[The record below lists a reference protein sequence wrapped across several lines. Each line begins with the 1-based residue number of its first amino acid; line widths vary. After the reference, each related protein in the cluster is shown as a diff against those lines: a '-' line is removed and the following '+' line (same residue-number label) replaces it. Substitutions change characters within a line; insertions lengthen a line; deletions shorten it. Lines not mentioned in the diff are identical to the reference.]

1 MLEQSLN
8 RDDIYG
14 KATNWNTAGLESFK
28 ALMHRIENNN
38 GFSLAPQAGA
48 ADSHYDDVAY
58 QVFQKCSRFLS
69 NNHIIPQ
76 TYGDPSNFD
85 KIIGVEDLS
94 SDWNPSTLSGE
105 NLRQLV
111 IDSGVVPNDNINEA
125 TILLG
130 SLLCRAKGASSGV
143 AFRESHFARM
153 AGIESLGVNHA
164 QLQRGMSVYP
174 RSLSDQLTAPGFRS
188 DTFLLGTESFGAS
201 MDTVLPDIRAAMT
214 VTLLQ
219 FHRGLTD
226 RILHRRTNGTPYVRY
241 VVPYAEVYDMLKSN
255 DDDGEIRN
263 NGDHYIPFI
272 DLYGDPRAVSN
283 TLTPIV
289 PLKSKDTNNVLL
301 QDGFIRNRTT
311 NVQLFDLTLD
321 ADKMG
326 FSHYNLTDV
335 VSENVALDSLLISIS
350 DGASTTEYFEINVRQ
365 LNQSRLNMLPNVND
379 SGLRGV
385 IFDYTFKLG
394 KDSKTTTGVTSTL
407 LNKCTDTDYLRARIG
422 FTSEIN
428 LKYATATGY
437 GEISVEAYNKNKA
450 AVAEEVTTM
459 LEGLTFNVEAYKLDA
474 CFSEEN
480 LRKSNLAIRSNVR
493 TFDFEISN
501 GRNIMIDYSMQQEL
515 PEFLMSL
522 VAEATSLGQ
531 DHRAL
536 DIIVKELMHVFDVT
550 HLEND
555 DPNFHDKLDKT
566 GFQYVSSQMVRPVV
580 YLQSIDLDA
589 VDTIRSSDYLGDVRQ
604 FVEWQLL
611 NLTSLIYQNSFYTQQ
626 LNPNEKPKFKVITS
640 AIIKDNILSIPHIH
654 NHLNNDESVDGN
666 NVEYR
671 RVLPDGTVLDIVT
684 CTYNYMRDK
693 IIMIPYR
700 DNSPESFLNFGHN
713 WDYGTFV
720 AHYNPQIGNAV
731 NKRVFANSRTMVIPT
746 CPIGLY
752 IDVKNIS
759 KYIDMFQITNP
770 VPDGSVL
777 PSPSETMAVQP

>member
-1 MLEQSLN
+1 MPEQSKYV
-8 RDDIYG
+8 DDIYG
-14 KATNWNTAGLESFK
+14 KKAGWKTAGLESFQN
-28 ALMHRIENNN
+28 LVNRIENTNYGN
-38 GFSLAPQAGA
+38 LNGA
-48 ADSHYDDVAY
+48 ADSHYDNVAY
-58 QVFQKCSRFLS
+58 NVFNKCCDFLS
-69 NNHIIPQ
+69 TQRIVP
-76 TYGDPSNFD
+76 PSYEHLHNI
-85 KIIGVEDLS
+85 KKNLSIEDLS
-94 SDWNPSTLSGE
+94 KDWQPTSLSGE
-105 NLRQLV
+105 ALRQLV
-111 IDSGVVPNDNINEA
+111 IDSGVVPNENIEEA

-130 SLLCRAKGASSGV
+130 SLLCRARSASSSV
-143 AFRESHFARM
+143 SFRDSHFARL
-153 AGIESLGVNHA
+153 AGIESFGVNHA
-164 QLQRGMSVYP
+164 QLQRGMSVFP
-174 RSLSDQLTAPGFRS
+174 RALSDQLTSPGFRA
-188 DTFLLGTESFGAS
+188 DTFLVGTESFGAS

-219 FHRGLTD
+219 FHRGLVD
-226 RILHRRTNGTPYVRY
+226 RVLHRRTNGTPYVRY
-241 VVPYAEVYDMLKSN
+241 VVPYAEIYDMLKSN
-255 DDDGEIRN
+255 DDNGEIRN

-272 DLYGDPRAVSN
+272 ELYGDPRAVSN
-283 TLTPIV
+283 ALTPIV
-289 PLKSKDTNNVLL
+289 PKKDLDTKDQLYA
-301 QDGFIRNRTT
+301 DGFIRNKAYRV
-311 NVQLFDLTLD
+311 NLFDLTFD

-326 FSHYNLTDV
+326 YSHYNLTDV
-335 VSENVALDSLLISIS
+335 VSENVALDSLLISVS
-350 DGASTTEYFEINVRQ
+350 NGSTTEYFELNVRQ

-379 SGLRGV
+379 SGIRGV
-385 IFDYTFKLG
+385 IFNYTFKLG
-394 KDSKTTTGVTSTL
+394 KDSKTQTGATTTL
-407 LNKCTDTDYLRARIG
+407 LAKCTDTDYLRAHIS

-428 LKYATATGY
+428 LKYATTSGY
-437 GEISVEAYNKNKA
+437 GEIGVDAYNKNKA
-450 AVAEEVTTM
+450 AVNSEVTTM
-459 LEGLTFNVEAYKLDA
+459 LEGLTFEVVAYKLDA
-474 CFSEEN
+474 SFSEEN

-501 GRNIMIDYSMQQEL
+501 GRNIMIDYSMNQEL

-522 VAEATSLGQ
+522 VSEATALGQ

-536 DIIVKELMHVFDVT
+536 DIIVKELMHVYDVT

-555 DPNFHDKLDKT
+555 DPNFLDKLDKT

-580 YLQSIDLDA
+580 YLQTIDLDE
-589 VDTIRSSDYLGDVRQ
+589 VDTVRSSDYLGDIRQ
-604 FVEWQLL
+604 FAEWQLL

-626 LNPNEKPKFKVITS
+626 LNPGEKPKFKVITS
-640 AIIKDNILSIPHIH
+640 AIIKDNMLSIPHIH
-654 NHLNNDESVDGN
+654 NHLNVNESVDGN

-700 DNSPESFLNFGHN
+700 DNAPESFLNFGHN

-720 AHYNPQIGNAV
+720 AHYNPQIENGV

-777 PSPSETMAVQP
+777 PSPSETMAIQP

>member
-1 MLEQSLN
+1 MPEQSKYVDNL
-8 RDDIYG
+8 YG
-14 KATNWNTAGLESFK
+14 KKAEWKTAGVESFQN
-28 ALMHRIENNN
+28 LVNRIENTNYGN
-38 GFSLAPQAGA
+38 LNGA
-48 ADSHYDDVAY
+48 ADSHYDNVAY
-58 QVFQKCSRFLS
+58 NVFNKCCDFLS
-69 NNHIIPQ
+69 TQRIVP
-76 TYGDPSNFD
+76 PSCDHLHNV
-85 KIIGVEDLS
+85 KKNLSIEDLS
-94 SDWNPSTLSGE
+94 KDWQPTSLSGE
-105 NLRQLV
+105 ALRQLV
-111 IDSGVVPNDNINEA
+111 IDSGVVPNENIEEA

-130 SLLCRAKGASSGV
+130 SLLCRAKSASSSV
-143 AFRESHFARM
+143 DFRESHFARL
-153 AGIESLGVNHA
+153 AGIESFGVNHT
-164 QLQRGMSVYP
+164 QLQRGMSVFP
-174 RSLSDQLTAPGFRS
+174 RALSDQLTSPGFRA
-188 DTFLLGTESFGAS
+188 DTFLVGAESFGAS

-219 FHRGLTD
+219 FHRGLAD
-226 RILHRRTNGTPYVRY
+226 RVLHRRTNGTPYVRY
-241 VVPYAEVYDMLKSN
+241 VVPYAEIYDMLKSN
-255 DDDGEIRN
+255 DDNGEIRN

-272 DLYGDPRAVSN
+272 ELYGDPRAVSN

-289 PLKSKDTNNVLL
+289 PKKDLDTKEQLYA
-301 QDGFIRNRTT
+301 DGFIRNKAYRV
-311 NVQLFDLTLD
+311 NLFDLTVD

-326 FSHYNLTDV
+326 YSHYNLTDV
-335 VSENVALDSLLISIS
+335 VSENVALDALLISVS
-350 DGASTTEYFEINVRQ
+350 DGSTTEYFELNVRQ

-379 SGLRGV
+379 SGIRGV
-385 IFDYTFKLG
+385 IFNYTFKLG
-394 KDSKTTTGVTSTL
+394 KDSKTQSGAATTL
-407 LNKCTDTDYLRARIG
+407 LARCTDTDYLRAHIS

-428 LKYATATGY
+428 LKYATTSGY
-437 GEISVEAYNKNKA
+437 GEIGVDAYNKNKA
-450 AVAEEVTTM
+450 AVASAVTTM
-459 LEGLTFNVEAYKLDA
+459 LEGLTFEVVAYKLDA
-474 CFSEEN
+474 SFSEEN

-522 VAEATSLGQ
+522 VSEATSLGQ

-536 DIIVKELMHVFDVT
+536 DIIVKELMHVYDVT

-555 DPNFHDKLDKT
+555 DPNFLDKLDKT

-580 YLQSIDLDA
+580 YLQTIDLDE
-589 VDTIRSSDYLGDVRQ
+589 VDTVRSSDYLGDIRQ
-604 FVEWQLL
+604 FAEWQLL

-626 LNPNEKPKFKVITS
+626 LNPGEKPKFKVITS
-640 AIIKDNILSIPHIH
+640 AIIKDNMLSIPHIH
-654 NHLNNDESVDGN
+654 NHLNVNESVDGN

-700 DNSPESFLNFGHN
+700 DNAPESFLNFGHN

-720 AHYNPQIGNAV
+720 AHYNPQIENGV

-777 PSPSETMAVQP
+777 PSPSETMAIQP

>member
-1 MLEQSLN
+1 MPEQSKYV
-8 RDDIYG
+8 DDIYG
-14 KATNWNTAGLESFK
+14 KKAGWKTAGVESFQN
-28 ALMHRIENNN
+28 LVNRIENTNYGN
-38 GFSLAPQAGA
+38 LNGA
-48 ADSHYDDVAY
+48 ADSHYDNVAY
-58 QVFQKCSRFLS
+58 NVFNKCCDFLS
-69 NNHIIPQ
+69 TQRIVP
-76 TYGDPSNFD
+76 PSCDHLRNV
-85 KIIGVEDLS
+85 KKNLSIEDLS
-94 SDWNPSTLSGE
+94 KDWQPTSLSGE
-105 NLRQLV
+105 ALRQLV
-111 IDSGVVPNDNINEA
+111 IDSGVVPNENIEEA

-130 SLLCRAKGASSGV
+130 SLLCRAKSASSSV
-143 AFRESHFARM
+143 DFRESHFARL
-153 AGIESLGVNHA
+153 AGIESFGVNHT
-164 QLQRGMSVYP
+164 QLQRGMSVFP
-174 RSLSDQLTAPGFRS
+174 RALSDQLTSPGFRA
-188 DTFLLGTESFGAS
+188 DTFLVGAESFGAS

-219 FHRGLTD
+219 FHRGLVD
-226 RILHRRTNGTPYVRY
+226 RVLHRRTNGTPYVRY
-241 VVPYAEVYDMLKSN
+241 VVPYAEIYDMLKSN
-255 DDDGEIRN
+255 DDNGEIRN

-272 DLYGDPRAVSN
+272 ELYGDPRAVSN

-289 PLKSKDTNNVLL
+289 PKKDLDTKGQLYA
-301 QDGFIRNRTT
+301 DGFIRNKAYRV
-311 NVQLFDLTLD
+311 NLFDLTVD

-326 FSHYNLTDV
+326 YSHYNLTDV
-335 VSENVALDSLLISIS
+335 VSENVALDALLISVS
-350 DGASTTEYFEINVRQ
+350 DGSNTEYFELNVRQ

-379 SGLRGV
+379 SGIRGV
-385 IFDYTFKLG
+385 IFNYTFKLG
-394 KDSKTTTGVTSTL
+394 KDSKTQSGATTTL
-407 LNKCTDTDYLRARIG
+407 LAKCTDTDYLRAHIS

-428 LKYATATGY
+428 LKYATTSGY
-437 GEISVEAYNKNKA
+437 GEIGVDAYNKNKA
-450 AVAEEVTTM
+450 AVNSAVTSM
-459 LEGLTFNVEAYKLDA
+459 LEGLTFEVVAYKLDA
-474 CFSEEN
+474 SFSEEN

-522 VAEATSLGQ
+522 VSEATALGQ

-536 DIIVKELMHVFDVT
+536 DIIVKELMHVYDVT

-555 DPNFHDKLDKT
+555 DPNFLDKLDKT

-580 YLQSIDLDA
+580 YLQTIDLDA
-589 VDTIRSSDYLGDVRQ
+589 VDTIRSSDYLGDIRQ
-604 FVEWQLL
+604 FTEWQLL

-626 LNPNEKPKFKVITS
+626 LNPGEKPKFKVITS
-640 AIIKDNILSIPHIH
+640 AIIKDNMLSVPHIH
-654 NHLNNDESVDGN
+654 NHLNVNESVDGN

-671 RVLPDGTVLDIVT
+671 RVLPDGTVLDVVT

-700 DNSPESFLNFGHN
+700 DNAPESFLNFGHN

-720 AHYNPQIGNAV
+720 AHYNPQIENGV

-777 PSPSETMAVQP
+777 PSPSETMAIQP

>member
-1 MLEQSLN
+1 MPEQSKYV
-8 RDDIYG
+8 DDIYG
-14 KATNWNTAGLESFK
+14 KKAGWKTAGVESFQN
-28 ALMHRIENNN
+28 LVNRIENTNYGN
-38 GFSLAPQAGA
+38 LNGA
-48 ADSHYDDVAY
+48 ADSHYDNVAY
-58 QVFQKCSRFLS
+58 NVFNKCCDFLS
-69 NNHIIPQ
+69 TQRIVP
-76 TYGDPSNFD
+76 PSCDHLRNV
-85 KIIGVEDLS
+85 KKNLSIEDLS
-94 SDWNPSTLSGE
+94 KDWQPTSLSGE
-105 NLRQLV
+105 ALRQLV
-111 IDSGVVPNDNINEA
+111 IDSGVVPNENIEEA

-130 SLLCRAKGASSGV
+130 SLLCRAKSASSSV
-143 AFRESHFARM
+143 DFRESHFARL
-153 AGIESLGVNHA
+153 AGIESFGVNHT
-164 QLQRGMSVYP
+164 QLQRGMSVFP
-174 RSLSDQLTAPGFRS
+174 RALSDQLTSPGFRA
-188 DTFLLGTESFGAS
+188 DTFLVGAESFGAS

-219 FHRGLTD
+219 FHRGLVD
-226 RILHRRTNGTPYVRY
+226 RVLHRRTNGTPYVRY
-241 VVPYAEVYDMLKSN
+241 VVPYAEIYDMLKSN
-255 DDDGEIRN
+255 DDNGEIRN

-272 DLYGDPRAVSN
+272 ELYGDPRAVSN

-289 PLKSKDTNNVLL
+289 PKKDLDNKDQLYA
-301 QDGFIRNRTT
+301 DGFIRNKAYRV
-311 NVQLFDLTLD
+311 NLFDLTVD

-326 FSHYNLTDV
+326 YSHYNLTDV
-335 VSENVALDSLLISIS
+335 VSENVALDALLISVS
-350 DGASTTEYFEINVRQ
+350 NGSNTEYFELNVRQ

-379 SGLRGV
+379 SGIRGV
-385 IFDYTFKLG
+385 IFNYTFKLG
-394 KDSKTTTGVTSTL
+394 KDSKTQSGATTTL
-407 LNKCTDTDYLRARIG
+407 LAKCTDTDYLRAHIS

-428 LKYATATGY
+428 LKYATTSGY
-437 GEISVEAYNKNKA
+437 GEIGVDAYNKNKA
-450 AVAEEVTTM
+450 AVNSEVTTM
-459 LEGLTFNVEAYKLDA
+459 LEGLTFEVVAYKLDA
-474 CFSEEN
+474 SFSEEN

-522 VAEATSLGQ
+522 VSEATALGQ

-536 DIIVKELMHVFDVT
+536 DIIVKELMHVYDVT

-555 DPNFHDKLDKT
+555 DPNFLDKLDKT

-626 LNPNEKPKFKVITS
+626 LNPGEKPKFKVITS
-640 AIIKDNILSIPHIH
+640 AIIKDNMLSVPHIH
-654 NHLNNDESVDGN
+654 NHLNVNESVDGN

-671 RVLPDGTVLDIVT
+671 RVLPDGTVLDVVT

-700 DNSPESFLNFGHN
+700 DNAPESFLNFGHN

-720 AHYNPQIGNAV
+720 AHYNPQIENGV

-777 PSPSETMAVQP
+777 PSPSETMAIQP

>member
-1 MLEQSLN
+1 MPEQSKYV
-8 RDDIYG
+8 DDIYG
-14 KATNWNTAGLESFK
+14 KKAGWKTAGVESFQN
-28 ALMHRIENNN
+28 LVNRIENTNYGN
-38 GFSLAPQAGA
+38 LNGA
-48 ADSHYDDVAY
+48 ADSHYDNVAY
-58 QVFQKCSRFLS
+58 NVFNKCCDFLS
-69 NNHIIPQ
+69 TQRIVP
-76 TYGDPSNFD
+76 PSCDHLRNV
-85 KIIGVEDLS
+85 KKNLSIEDLS
-94 SDWNPSTLSGE
+94 KDWQPTSLSGE
-105 NLRQLV
+105 ALRQLV
-111 IDSGVVPNDNINEA
+111 IDSGVVPNENIEEA

-130 SLLCRAKGASSGV
+130 SLLCRAKSASSSV
-143 AFRESHFARM
+143 DFRESHFARL
-153 AGIESLGVNHA
+153 AGIESFGVNHT
-164 QLQRGMSVYP
+164 QLQRGMSVFP
-174 RSLSDQLTAPGFRS
+174 RALSDQLTSPGFRA
-188 DTFLLGTESFGAS
+188 DTFLVGAESFGAS

-219 FHRGLTD
+219 FHRGLVD
-226 RILHRRTNGTPYVRY
+226 RVLHRRTNGTPYVRY
-241 VVPYAEVYDMLKSN
+241 VVPYAEIYDMLKSN
-255 DDDGEIRN
+255 DDNGEIRN

-272 DLYGDPRAVSN
+272 ELYGDPRAVSN

-289 PLKSKDTNNVLL
+289 PKKDLDTKGQLYA
-301 QDGFIRNRTT
+301 DGFIRNKAYRV
-311 NVQLFDLTLD
+311 NLFDLTVD

-326 FSHYNLTDV
+326 YSHYNLTDV
-335 VSENVALDSLLISIS
+335 VSENVALDALLISVS
-350 DGASTTEYFEINVRQ
+350 DGSTTEYFELNVRQ

-379 SGLRGV
+379 SGIRGV
-385 IFDYTFKLG
+385 IFNYTFKLG
-394 KDSKTTTGVTSTL
+394 KDSKTQSGATTTL
-407 LNKCTDTDYLRARIG
+407 LARCTDTDYLRAHIS

-428 LKYATATGY
+428 LKYATTSGY
-437 GEISVEAYNKNKA
+437 GEIGVDAYNKNKA
-450 AVAEEVTTM
+450 AVASAVTTM
-459 LEGLTFNVEAYKLDA
+459 LEGLTFEVVAYKLDA
-474 CFSEEN
+474 SFSEEN

-522 VAEATSLGQ
+522 VSEATALGQ

-536 DIIVKELMHVFDVT
+536 DIIVKELMHVYDVT

-555 DPNFHDKLDKT
+555 DPNFLDKLDKT

-580 YLQSIDLDA
+580 YLQTIDLDA
-589 VDTIRSSDYLGDVRQ
+589 VDTVRSSDYLGDVRQ
-604 FVEWQLL
+604 FTEWQLL

-626 LNPNEKPKFKVITS
+626 LNPGEKPKFKVITS
-640 AIIKDNILSIPHIH
+640 AIIKDNMLSVPHIH
-654 NHLNNDESVDGN
+654 NHLNVNESVDGN

-671 RVLPDGTVLDIVT
+671 RVLPDGTVLDVVT

-700 DNSPESFLNFGHN
+700 DNAPESFLNFGHN

-720 AHYNPQIGNAV
+720 AHYNPQIENGV

-777 PSPSETMAVQP
+777 PSPSETMAIQP

>member
-1 MLEQSLN
+1 MPEQSKYV
-8 RDDIYG
+8 DDIYG
-14 KATNWNTAGLESFK
+14 KKAGWKTAGVESFQT
-28 ALMHRIENNN
+28 LVNRIESTNYGNLN
-38 GFSLAPQAGA
+38 GA
-48 ADSHYDDVAY
+48 ADSHYDNVAY
-58 QVFQKCSRFLS
+58 NVFNKCCDFLS
-69 NNHIIPQ
+69 TQRIVP
-76 TYGDPSNFD
+76 PSCDHLHNV
-85 KIIGVEDLS
+85 KKNLSIEDLS
-94 SDWNPSTLSGE
+94 KDWQPTSLSGE
-105 NLRQLV
+105 ALRQLV
-111 IDSGVVPNDNINEA
+111 IDSGVVPNENIEEA

-130 SLLCRAKGASSGV
+130 SLLCRAKSASSSV
-143 AFRESHFARM
+143 DFRESHFARLS
-153 AGIESLGVNHA
+153 GIESFGVNHT
-164 QLQRGMSVYP
+164 QLQRGMSVFP
-174 RSLSDQLTAPGFRS
+174 RALSDQLTSPGFRA
-188 DTFLLGTESFGAS
+188 DTFLVGAESFGAS

-219 FHRGLTD
+219 FHRGLAD
-226 RILHRRTNGTPYVRY
+226 RVLHRRTNGTPYVRY
-241 VVPYAEVYDMLKSN
+241 VVPYAEIYDMLKSN
-255 DDDGEIRN
+255 DDNGEIRN

-272 DLYGDPRAVSN
+272 ELYGDPRAVSN

-289 PLKSKDTNNVLL
+289 PKKDLDTKGQLYA
-301 QDGFIRNRTT
+301 DGFIRNKAYRV
-311 NVQLFDLTLD
+311 NLFDLTVD

-326 FSHYNLTDV
+326 YSHYNLTDV
-335 VSENVALDSLLISIS
+335 VSENVALDALLISVS
-350 DGASTTEYFEINVRQ
+350 DGSTTEYFELNVRQ

-379 SGLRGV
+379 SGIRGV
-385 IFDYTFKLG
+385 IFNYTFKLG
-394 KDSKTTTGVTSTL
+394 KDSKTQSGATTTL
-407 LNKCTDTDYLRARIG
+407 LARCTDTDYLRAHIS

-428 LKYATATGY
+428 LKYATTSGY
-437 GEISVEAYNKNKA
+437 GEIGVDAYNKNKA
-450 AVAEEVTTM
+450 AVKSEVTTM
-459 LEGLTFNVEAYKLDA
+459 LEGLTFEVVAYKLDA
-474 CFSEEN
+474 SFSEEN

-522 VAEATSLGQ
+522 VSEATALGQ

-536 DIIVKELMHVFDVT
+536 DIIVKELMHVYDVT

-555 DPNFHDKLDKT
+555 DPNFLDKLDKT

-580 YLQSIDLDA
+580 YLQTIDLDE
-589 VDTIRSSDYLGDVRQ
+589 VDTVRSSDYLGDIRQ
-604 FVEWQLL
+604 FAEWQLL

-626 LNPNEKPKFKVITS
+626 LNPGEKPKFKVITS
-640 AIIKDNILSIPHIH
+640 AIIKDNMLSIPHIH
-654 NHLNNDESVDGN
+654 NHLNVNESVDGN

-700 DNSPESFLNFGHN
+700 DNAPESFLNFGHN

-720 AHYNPQIGNAV
+720 AHYNPQIENGV

-777 PSPSETMAVQP
+777 PSPSETMAIQP

>member
-1 MLEQSLN
+1 MPEQSKYV
-8 RDDIYG
+8 DDIYG
-14 KATNWNTAGLESFK
+14 KKAGWKTAGVESFQN
-28 ALMHRIENNN
+28 LVNRIENTSYGNLN
-38 GFSLAPQAGA
+38 GA
-48 ADSHYDDVAY
+48 ADSHYDNVAY
-58 QVFQKCSRFLS
+58 NVFNKCCDFLS
-69 NNHIIPQ
+69 TQRIVP
-76 TYGDPSNFD
+76 PSCDHLRNV
-85 KIIGVEDLS
+85 KKNLSIEDLS
-94 SDWNPSTLSGE
+94 KDWQPTSLSGE
-105 NLRQLV
+105 ALRQLV
-111 IDSGVVPNDNINEA
+111 IDSGVVPNENIEEA

-130 SLLCRAKGASSGV
+130 SLLCRAKSASSSV
-143 AFRESHFARM
+143 DFRESHFARL
-153 AGIESLGVNHA
+153 AGIESFGVNHT
-164 QLQRGMSVYP
+164 QLQRGMSVFP
-174 RSLSDQLTAPGFRS
+174 RALSDQLTSPGFRA
-188 DTFLLGTESFGAS
+188 DTFLVGAESFGAS

-219 FHRGLTD
+219 FHRGLVD
-226 RILHRRTNGTPYVRY
+226 RVLHRRTNGTPYVRY
-241 VVPYAEVYDMLKSN
+241 VVPYAEIYDMLKSN
-255 DDDGEIRN
+255 DDNGEIRN

-272 DLYGDPRAVSN
+272 ELYGDPRAVSN

-289 PLKSKDTNNVLL
+289 PKKDLDTKGQLYA
-301 QDGFIRNRTT
+301 DGFIRNKAYRV
-311 NVQLFDLTLD
+311 NLFDLTVD

-326 FSHYNLTDV
+326 YSHYNLTDV
-335 VSENVALDSLLISIS
+335 VSENVALDALLISVS
-350 DGASTTEYFEINVRQ
+350 DGSTTEYFELNVRQ

-379 SGLRGV
+379 SGIRGV
-385 IFDYTFKLG
+385 IFNYTFKLG
-394 KDSKTTTGVTSTL
+394 KDSKTQSGATTTL
-407 LNKCTDTDYLRARIG
+407 LARCTDTDYLRAHIS

-428 LKYATATGY
+428 LKYATTSGY
-437 GEISVEAYNKNKA
+437 GEIGVDAYNKNKA
-450 AVAEEVTTM
+450 AVNSEVTTM
-459 LEGLTFNVEAYKLDA
+459 LEGLTFEVVAYKLDA
-474 CFSEEN
+474 SFSEEN

-522 VAEATSLGQ
+522 VSEATALGQ

-536 DIIVKELMHVFDVT
+536 DIIVKELMHVYDVT

-555 DPNFHDKLDKT
+555 DPNFLDKLDKT

-580 YLQSIDLDA
+580 YLQTIDLDA
-589 VDTIRSSDYLGDVRQ
+589 VDTVRSSDYLGDVRQ
-604 FVEWQLL
+604 FTEWQLL

-626 LNPNEKPKFKVITS
+626 LNPGEKPKFKVITS
-640 AIIKDNILSIPHIH
+640 AIIKDNMLSVPHIH
-654 NHLNNDESVDGN
+654 NHLNVNESVDGN

-671 RVLPDGTVLDIVT
+671 RVLPDGTVLDVVT

-700 DNSPESFLNFGHN
+700 DNAPESFLNFGHN

-720 AHYNPQIGNAV
+720 AHYNPQIENGV

-777 PSPSETMAVQP
+777 PSPSETMAIQP

>member
-1 MLEQSLN
+1 MPEQSKYV
-8 RDDIYG
+8 DDIYG
-14 KATNWNTAGLESFK
+14 KKAGWKTAGVESFQN
-28 ALMHRIENNN
+28 LVNRIENTNYGN
-38 GFSLAPQAGA
+38 FNGA
-48 ADSHYDDVAY
+48 ADSHYDNVAY
-58 QVFQKCSRFLS
+58 NVFNKCCDFLS
-69 NNHIIPQ
+69 TQRIVP
-76 TYGDPSNFD
+76 PSCDHLHNV
-85 KIIGVEDLS
+85 KKNLSIEDLS
-94 SDWNPSTLSGE
+94 KDWQPTSLSGE
-105 NLRQLV
+105 ALRQLV
-111 IDSGVVPNDNINEA
+111 IDSGVVPNENIEEA

-130 SLLCRAKGASSGV
+130 SLLCRAKSASSSV
-143 AFRESHFARM
+143 DFRESHFARL
-153 AGIESLGVNHA
+153 AGIESFGVNHT
-164 QLQRGMSVYP
+164 QLQRGMSVFP
-174 RSLSDQLTAPGFRS
+174 RALSDQLTSPGFRA
-188 DTFLLGTESFGAS
+188 DTFLVGAESFGAS

-219 FHRGLTD
+219 FHRGLAD

-241 VVPYAEVYDMLKSN
+241 VVPYAEIYDMLKSN
-255 DDDGEIRN
+255 DDNGEIRN

-272 DLYGDPRAVSN
+272 ELYGDPRAVSN

-289 PLKSKDTNNVLL
+289 PKKSLDTKSQLYA
-301 QDGFIRNRTT
+301 DGFIRNKAYRV
-311 NVQLFDLTLD
+311 NLFDLTVD

-326 FSHYNLTDV
+326 YSHYNLTDV
-335 VSENVALDSLLISIS
+335 VSENVALDALLISVS
-350 DGASTTEYFEINVRQ
+350 NGSNTEYFELNVRQ

-379 SGLRGV
+379 SGIRGV
-385 IFDYTFKLG
+385 IFNYTFKLG
-394 KDSKTTTGVTSTL
+394 KDSKTQSGTTTTL
-407 LNKCTDTDYLRARIG
+407 LAKCTDTDYLRAHIS

-428 LKYATATGY
+428 LKYATTSGY
-437 GEISVEAYNKNKA
+437 GEIGVDAYNKNKA
-450 AVAEEVTTM
+450 AVNSEVTTM
-459 LEGLTFNVEAYKLDA
+459 LEGLTFEVVAYKLDA
-474 CFSEEN
+474 SFSEEN

-522 VAEATSLGQ
+522 VSEATALGQ

-536 DIIVKELMHVFDVT
+536 DIIVKELMHVYDVT

-555 DPNFHDKLDKT
+555 DPNFLDKLDKT

-626 LNPNEKPKFKVITS
+626 LNPGEKPKFKVITS
-640 AIIKDNILSIPHIH
+640 AIIKDNMLSIPHIH
-654 NHLNNDESVDGN
+654 NHLNVNESVDGN

-700 DNSPESFLNFGHN
+700 DNAPESFLNFGHN

-720 AHYNPQIGNAV
+720 AHYNPQIENGV

-759 KYIDMFQITNP
+759 MYIDMFQITNP

-777 PSPSETMAVQP
+777 PSPSETMAIQP

>member
-1 MLEQSLN
+1 MPEQSKYV
-8 RDDIYG
+8 DDIYG
-14 KATNWNTAGLESFK
+14 KKAGWKTAGVESFQN
-28 ALMHRIENNN
+28 LVNRIENTNYGN
-38 GFSLAPQAGA
+38 LNGA
-48 ADSHYDDVAY
+48 ADSHYDNVAY
-58 QVFQKCSRFLS
+58 NVFNKCCDFLS
-69 NNHIIPQ
+69 TQRIVP
-76 TYGDPSNFD
+76 PSCDHLRNV
-85 KIIGVEDLS
+85 KKNLSIEDLS
-94 SDWNPSTLSGE
+94 KDWQPTSLSGE
-105 NLRQLV
+105 ALRQLV
-111 IDSGVVPNDNINEA
+111 IDSGVVPNENIEEA

-130 SLLCRAKGASSGV
+130 SLLCRAKSASSSV
-143 AFRESHFARM
+143 DFRESHFARLS
-153 AGIESLGVNHA
+153 GIESFGVNHT
-164 QLQRGMSVYP
+164 QLQRGMSVFP
-174 RSLSDQLTAPGFRS
+174 RALSDQLTSPGFRA
-188 DTFLLGTESFGAS
+188 DTFLVGAESFGAS

-219 FHRGLTD
+219 FHRGLVD
-226 RILHRRTNGTPYVRY
+226 RVLHRRTNGTPYVRY
-241 VVPYAEVYDMLKSN
+241 VVPYAEIYDMLKSN
-255 DDDGEIRN
+255 DDNGEIRN

-272 DLYGDPRAVSN
+272 ELYGDPRAVSN
-283 TLTPIV
+283 ALTPIV
-289 PLKSKDTNNVLL
+289 PKKNLDTKGQLYA
-301 QDGFIRNRTT
+301 DGFIRNKAYRV
-311 NVQLFDLTLD
+311 NLFDLTVD

-326 FSHYNLTDV
+326 YSHYNLTDV
-335 VSENVALDSLLISIS
+335 VSENVALDALLISVS
-350 DGASTTEYFEINVRQ
+350 NGSNTEYFELNVRQ

-379 SGLRGV
+379 SGIRGV
-385 IFDYTFKLG
+385 IFNYTFKLG
-394 KDSKTTTGVTSTL
+394 KDSKTQSGTATTL
-407 LNKCTDTDYLRARIG
+407 LANCTDTDYLRAHIS

-428 LKYATATGY
+428 LKYATTSGY
-437 GEISVEAYNKNKA
+437 GEIGVDAYNKNKA
-450 AVAEEVTTM
+450 AVNSEVTTM
-459 LEGLTFNVEAYKLDA
+459 LEGLTFEVVAYKLDA
-474 CFSEEN
+474 SFSEEN

-522 VAEATSLGQ
+522 VSEATALGQ

-536 DIIVKELMHVFDVT
+536 DIIVKELMHVYDVT

-555 DPNFHDKLDKT
+555 DPNFLDKLDKT

-580 YLQSIDLDA
+580 YLQTIDLDA
-589 VDTIRSSDYLGDVRQ
+589 VDTIRSSDYLGDIRQ
-604 FVEWQLL
+604 FTEWQLL

-626 LNPNEKPKFKVITS
+626 LNPGEKPKFKVITS
-640 AIIKDNILSIPHIH
+640 AIIKDNMLSVPHIH
-654 NHLNNDESVDGN
+654 NHLNTNESVDGN

-671 RVLPDGTVLDIVT
+671 RVLPDGTVLDVVT

-700 DNSPESFLNFGHN
+700 DNAPESFLNFGHN

-720 AHYNPQIGNAV
+720 AHYNPQIENGV

-777 PSPSETMAVQP
+777 PSPSETMAIQP

>member
-1 MLEQSLN
+1 MPEQSKYV
-8 RDDIYG
+8 DDIYG
-14 KATNWNTAGLESFK
+14 KKAGWKTAGVESFQN
-28 ALMHRIENNN
+28 LVNRIENTNYGN
-38 GFSLAPQAGA
+38 LNGA
-48 ADSHYDDVAY
+48 ADSHYDNVAY
-58 QVFQKCSRFLS
+58 NVFNKCCDFLS
-69 NNHIIPQ
+69 TQRIVP
-76 TYGDPSNFD
+76 PSCDHLHNV
-85 KIIGVEDLS
+85 KKNLSIEDLS
-94 SDWNPSTLSGE
+94 KDWQPTSLSGE
-105 NLRQLV
+105 ALRQLV
-111 IDSGVVPNDNINEA
+111 IDSGVVPNENIEEA

-130 SLLCRAKGASSGV
+130 SLLCRAKSASSSV
-143 AFRESHFARM
+143 DFRESHFARLS
-153 AGIESLGVNHA
+153 GIESFGVNHT
-164 QLQRGMSVYP
+164 QLQRGMSVFP
-174 RSLSDQLTAPGFRS
+174 RALSDQLTSPGFRA
-188 DTFLLGTESFGAS
+188 DTFLVGAESFGAS

-219 FHRGLTD
+219 FHRGLAD
-226 RILHRRTNGTPYVRY
+226 RVLHRRTNGTPYVRY
-241 VVPYAEVYDMLKSN
+241 VVPYAEIYDMLKSN
-255 DDDGEIRN
+255 DDNGEIRN

-272 DLYGDPRAVSN
+272 ELYGDPRAVSN

-289 PLKSKDTNNVLL
+289 PKKSLDTKEQLYA
-301 QDGFIRNRTT
+301 DGFIRNKAYRV
-311 NVQLFDLTLD
+311 NLFDLTVD

-326 FSHYNLTDV
+326 YSHYNLTDV
-335 VSENVALDSLLISIS
+335 VSENVALDALLISVS
-350 DGASTTEYFEINVRQ
+350 DGSTTEYFELNVRQ

-379 SGLRGV
+379 SGIRGV
-385 IFDYTFKLG
+385 IFNYTFKLG
-394 KDSKTTTGVTSTL
+394 KDSKTQSGTTTTL
-407 LNKCTDTDYLRARIG
+407 LAKCTDTDYLRAHIS

-428 LKYATATGY
+428 LKYATTSGY
-437 GEISVEAYNKNKA
+437 GEIGVDAYNKNKA
-450 AVAEEVTTM
+450 AVNSEVTTM
-459 LEGLTFNVEAYKLDA
+459 LEGLTFEVVAYKLDA
-474 CFSEEN
+474 SFSEEN

-522 VAEATSLGQ
+522 VSEATSLGQ

-536 DIIVKELMHVFDVT
+536 DIIVKELMHVYDVT

-555 DPNFHDKLDKT
+555 DPNFLDKLDKT

-580 YLQSIDLDA
+580 YLQTIDLDA
-589 VDTIRSSDYLGDVRQ
+589 VDTIRSSDYLGDIRQ
-604 FVEWQLL
+604 FTEWQLL

-626 LNPNEKPKFKVITS
+626 LNPGEKPKFKVITS
-640 AIIKDNILSIPHIH
+640 AIIKDNMLSVPHIH
-654 NHLNNDESVDGN
+654 NHLNVNESVDGN

-671 RVLPDGTVLDIVT
+671 RVLPDGTVLDVVT

-700 DNSPESFLNFGHN
+700 DNAPESFLNFGHN

-720 AHYNPQIGNAV
+720 AHYNPQIENGV

-777 PSPSETMAVQP
+777 PSPSETMAIQP

>member
-1 MLEQSLN
+1 MPEQSKYV
-8 RDDIYG
+8 DDIYG
-14 KATNWNTAGLESFK
+14 KKAGWKTAGVESFQN
-28 ALMHRIENNN
+28 LVNRIESTNYGNFN
-38 GFSLAPQAGA
+38 GA
-48 ADSHYDDVAY
+48 ADSHYDNVAY
-58 QVFQKCSRFLS
+58 NVFNKCCDFLS
-69 NNHIIPQ
+69 TQRIVP
-76 TYGDPSNFD
+76 PSCDHLRNV
-85 KIIGVEDLS
+85 KKNLSIEDLS
-94 SDWNPSTLSGE
+94 KDWQPTSLSGE
-105 NLRQLV
+105 ALRQLV
-111 IDSGVVPNDNINEA
+111 IDSGVVPNENIEEA

-130 SLLCRAKGASSGV
+130 SLLCRAKSASSSV
-143 AFRESHFARM
+143 DFRESHFARL
-153 AGIESLGVNHA
+153 AGIESFGVNHT
-164 QLQRGMSVYP
+164 QLQRGMSVFP
-174 RSLSDQLTAPGFRS
+174 RALSDQLTSPGFRA
-188 DTFLLGTESFGAS
+188 DTFLVGAESFGAS

-219 FHRGLTD
+219 FHRGLVD
-226 RILHRRTNGTPYVRY
+226 RVLHRRTNGTPYVRY
-241 VVPYAEVYDMLKSN
+241 VVPYAEIYDMLKSN
-255 DDDGEIRN
+255 DDNGEIRN

-272 DLYGDPRAVSN
+272 ELYGDPRAVSN

-289 PLKSKDTNNVLL
+289 PKKDLDNKDQLYA
-301 QDGFIRNRTT
+301 DGFIRNKAYRV
-311 NVQLFDLTLD
+311 NLFDLTVD

-326 FSHYNLTDV
+326 YSHYNLTDV
-335 VSENVALDSLLISIS
+335 VSENVALDALLISVS
-350 DGASTTEYFEINVRQ
+350 NGSNTEYFELNVRQ

-379 SGLRGV
+379 SGIRGV
-385 IFDYTFKLG
+385 IFNYTFKLG
-394 KDSKTTTGVTSTL
+394 KDSKTQSGATTTL
-407 LNKCTDTDYLRARIG
+407 LARCTDTDYLRAHIS

-428 LKYATATGY
+428 LKYATTSGY
-437 GEISVEAYNKNKA
+437 GEIGVDAYNKNKA
-450 AVAEEVTTM
+450 AVDSAVTSM
-459 LEGLTFNVEAYKLDA
+459 LEGLTFEVVAYKLDA
-474 CFSEEN
+474 SFSEEN

-522 VAEATSLGQ
+522 VSEATALGQ

-536 DIIVKELMHVFDVT
+536 DIIVKELMHVYDVT

-555 DPNFHDKLDKT
+555 DPNFLDKLDKT

-626 LNPNEKPKFKVITS
+626 LNPGEKPKFKVITS
-640 AIIKDNILSIPHIH
+640 AIIKDNMLSVPHIH
-654 NHLNNDESVDGN
+654 NHLNVNESVDGN

-671 RVLPDGTVLDIVT
+671 RVLPDGTVLDVVT

-700 DNSPESFLNFGHN
+700 DNAPESFLNFGHN

-720 AHYNPQIGNAV
+720 AHYNPQIENGV

-777 PSPSETMAVQP
+777 PSPSETMAIQP

>member
-1 MLEQSLN
+1 MPEQSKYV
-8 RDDIYG
+8 DDIYG
-14 KATNWNTAGLESFK
+14 KKAGWKTAGVESFQN
-28 ALMHRIENNN
+28 LVNRIENTNYGN
-38 GFSLAPQAGA
+38 FNGA
-48 ADSHYDDVAY
+48 ADSHYDNVAY
-58 QVFQKCSRFLS
+58 NVFNKCCDFLS
-69 NNHIIPQ
+69 TQRIVP
-76 TYGDPSNFD
+76 PSCDHLHNV
-85 KIIGVEDLS
+85 KKNLSIEDLS
-94 SDWNPSTLSGE
+94 KDWQPTSLSGE
-105 NLRQLV
+105 ALRQLV
-111 IDSGVVPNDNINEA
+111 IDSGVVPNENIEEA

-130 SLLCRAKGASSGV
+130 SLLCRAKSASSSV
-143 AFRESHFARM
+143 DFRESHFARL
-153 AGIESLGVNHA
+153 AGIESFGVNHT
-164 QLQRGMSVYP
+164 QLQRGMSVFP
-174 RSLSDQLTAPGFRS
+174 RALSDQLTSPGFRA
-188 DTFLLGTESFGAS
+188 DTFLVGAESFGAS

-219 FHRGLTD
+219 FHRGLAD

-241 VVPYAEVYDMLKSN
+241 VVPYAEIYDMLKSN
-255 DDDGEIRN
+255 DDNGEIRN

-272 DLYGDPRAVSN
+272 ELYGDPRAVSN

-289 PLKSKDTNNVLL
+289 PKKSLDTKSQLYA
-301 QDGFIRNRTT
+301 DGFIRNKAYRV
-311 NVQLFDLTLD
+311 NLFDLTVD

-326 FSHYNLTDV
+326 YSHYNLTDV
-335 VSENVALDSLLISIS
+335 VSENVALDALLISVS
-350 DGASTTEYFEINVRQ
+350 NGSNTEYFELNVRQ

-379 SGLRGV
+379 SGIRGV
-385 IFDYTFKLG
+385 IFNYTFKLG
-394 KDSKTTTGVTSTL
+394 KDSKTQSGTTTTL
-407 LNKCTDTDYLRARIG
+407 LAKCTDTDYLRAHIS

-428 LKYATATGY
+428 LKYATTSGY
-437 GEISVEAYNKNKA
+437 GEIGVDAYNKNKA
-450 AVAEEVTTM
+450 AVNSEVTTM
-459 LEGLTFNVEAYKLDA
+459 LEGLTFEVVAYKLDA
-474 CFSEEN
+474 SFSEEN

-522 VAEATSLGQ
+522 VSEATALGQ

-536 DIIVKELMHVFDVT
+536 DIIVKELMHVYDVT

-555 DPNFHDKLDKT
+555 DPNFLDKLDKT

-626 LNPNEKPKFKVITS
+626 LNPGEKPKFKVITS
-640 AIIKDNILSIPHIH
+640 AIIKDNMLSIPHIH
-654 NHLNNDESVDGN
+654 NHLNVNESVDGN

-700 DNSPESFLNFGHN
+700 DNAPESFLNFGHN

-720 AHYNPQIGNAV
+720 AHYNPQIENGV

-777 PSPSETMAVQP
+777 PSPSETMAIQP

>member
-1 MLEQSLN
+1 MPEQSKYV
-8 RDDIYG
+8 DDIYG
-14 KATNWNTAGLESFK
+14 KKAGWKTAGVESFQN
-28 ALMHRIENNN
+28 LVNRIENTNYGN
-38 GFSLAPQAGA
+38 LNGA
-48 ADSHYDDVAY
+48 ADSHYDNVAY
-58 QVFQKCSRFLS
+58 NVFNKCCDFLS
-69 NNHIIPQ
+69 TQRIVP
-76 TYGDPSNFD
+76 PSCDHLRNV
-85 KIIGVEDLS
+85 KKNLSIEDLS
-94 SDWNPSTLSGE
+94 KDWQPTSLSGE
-105 NLRQLV
+105 ALRQLV
-111 IDSGVVPNDNINEA
+111 IDSGVVPNENIEEA

-130 SLLCRAKGASSGV
+130 SLLCRAKSASSSV
-143 AFRESHFARM
+143 DFRESHFARL
-153 AGIESLGVNHA
+153 AGIESFGVNHT
-164 QLQRGMSVYP
+164 QLQRGMSVFP
-174 RSLSDQLTAPGFRS
+174 RALSDQLTSPGFRA
-188 DTFLLGTESFGAS
+188 DTFLVGAESFGAS

-219 FHRGLTD
+219 FHRGLVD
-226 RILHRRTNGTPYVRY
+226 RVLHRRTNGTPYVRY
-241 VVPYAEVYDMLKSN
+241 VIPYAEIYDMLKSN
-255 DDDGEIRN
+255 DDNGEIRN

-272 DLYGDPRAVSN
+272 ELYGDPRAVSN

-289 PLKSKDTNNVLL
+289 PKKDLDNKDQLYA
-301 QDGFIRNRTT
+301 DGFIRNKAYRV
-311 NVQLFDLTLD
+311 NLFDLTVD

-326 FSHYNLTDV
+326 YSHYNLTDV
-335 VSENVALDSLLISIS
+335 VSENVALDALLISVS
-350 DGASTTEYFEINVRQ
+350 NGSNTEYFELNVRQ

-379 SGLRGV
+379 SGIRGV
-385 IFDYTFKLG
+385 IFNYTFKLG
-394 KDSKTTTGVTSTL
+394 KDSKTQSGATTTL
-407 LNKCTDTDYLRARIG
+407 LAKCTDTDYLRAHIS

-428 LKYATATGY
+428 LKYATTSGY
-437 GEISVEAYNKNKA
+437 GEIGVDAYNKNKA
-450 AVAEEVTTM
+450 AVNSEVTTM
-459 LEGLTFNVEAYKLDA
+459 LEGLTFEVVAYKLDA
-474 CFSEEN
+474 SFSEEN

-522 VAEATSLGQ
+522 VSEATALGQ

-536 DIIVKELMHVFDVT
+536 DIIVKELMHVYDVT

-555 DPNFHDKLDKT
+555 DPNFLDKLDKT

-626 LNPNEKPKFKVITS
+626 LNPGEKPKFKVITS
-640 AIIKDNILSIPHIH
+640 AIIKDNMLSVPHIH
-654 NHLNNDESVDGN
+654 NHLNVNESVDGN

-671 RVLPDGTVLDIVT
+671 RVLPDGTVLDVVT

-700 DNSPESFLNFGHN
+700 DNAPESFLNFGHN

-720 AHYNPQIGNAV
+720 AHYNPQIENGV

-777 PSPSETMAVQP
+777 PSPSETMAIQP

>member
-1 MLEQSLN
+1 MPEQSKYV
-8 RDDIYG
+8 DDIYG
-14 KATNWNTAGLESFK
+14 KKAGWKTAGVESFQN
-28 ALMHRIENNN
+28 LVNRIESTNYGNLN
-38 GFSLAPQAGA
+38 GA
-48 ADSHYDDVAY
+48 ADSHYDNVAY
-58 QVFQKCSRFLS
+58 NVFNKCCDFLS
-69 NNHIIPQ
+69 TQRIVP
-76 TYGDPSNFD
+76 PSCDHLRNV
-85 KIIGVEDLS
+85 KKNLSIEDLS
-94 SDWNPSTLSGE
+94 KDWQPTSLSGE
-105 NLRQLV
+105 ALRQLV
-111 IDSGVVPNDNINEA
+111 IDSGVVPNENIEEA

-130 SLLCRAKGASSGV
+130 SLLCRAKSASSSV
-143 AFRESHFARM
+143 DFRESHFARLS
-153 AGIESLGVNHA
+153 GIESFGVNHT
-164 QLQRGMSVYP
+164 QLQRGMSVFP
-174 RSLSDQLTAPGFRS
+174 RALSDQLTSPGFRA
-188 DTFLLGTESFGAS
+188 DTFLVGAESFGAS

-219 FHRGLTD
+219 FHRGLAD
-226 RILHRRTNGTPYVRY
+226 RVLHRRTNGTPYVRY
-241 VVPYAEVYDMLKSN
+241 VVPYAEIYDMLKSN
-255 DDDGEIRN
+255 DDNGEIRN

-272 DLYGDPRAVSN
+272 ELYGDPRAVSN

-289 PLKSKDTNNVLL
+289 PKKDLDTKGQLYA
-301 QDGFIRNRTT
+301 DGFIRNKAYRV
-311 NVQLFDLTLD
+311 NLFDLTVD

-326 FSHYNLTDV
+326 YSHYNLTDV
-335 VSENVALDSLLISIS
+335 VSENVALDALLISVS
-350 DGASTTEYFEINVRQ
+350 NGSNTEYFELNVRQ

-379 SGLRGV
+379 SGIRGV
-385 IFDYTFKLG
+385 IFNYTFKLG
-394 KDSKTTTGVTSTL
+394 KDSKTQSGATTTL
-407 LNKCTDTDYLRARIG
+407 LAKCTDTDYLRAHIS

-428 LKYATATGY
+428 LKYATTSGY
-437 GEISVEAYNKNKA
+437 GEIGVDAYNKNKA
-450 AVAEEVTTM
+450 AVNSEVTTM
-459 LEGLTFNVEAYKLDA
+459 LEGLTFEVVAYKLDA
-474 CFSEEN
+474 SFSEEN

-522 VAEATSLGQ
+522 VSEATSLGQ

-536 DIIVKELMHVFDVT
+536 DIIVKELMHVYDVT

-555 DPNFHDKLDKT
+555 DPNFLDKLDKT

-580 YLQSIDLDA
+580 YLQTIDLDA
-589 VDTIRSSDYLGDVRQ
+589 VDTIRSSDYLGDIRQ
-604 FVEWQLL
+604 FTEWQLL

-626 LNPNEKPKFKVITS
+626 LNPGEKPKFKVITS
-640 AIIKDNILSIPHIH
+640 AIIKDNMLSVPHIH
-654 NHLNNDESVDGN
+654 NHLNVNESVDGN

-671 RVLPDGTVLDIVT
+671 RVLPDGTVLDVVT

-700 DNSPESFLNFGHN
+700 DNAPESFLNFGHN

-720 AHYNPQIGNAV
+720 AHYNPQIENGV

-777 PSPSETMAVQP
+777 PSPSETMAIQP